1 MPFGMVQVSPDTH
14 NEGWDWCSGYHRSD
28 SSIMGFSHTHL
39 SGTGAAD
46 LLDVLL
52 VPTVG
57 PLKLE
62 SGTREAPGSGYRSR
76 FSHAE
81 ESARPGYYSVRL
93 TDYGIRVELTASER
107 VGVHRYTFPASSSAH
122 VVLDLAHMVV
132 APPPDGGGV
141 LDSEIA
147 VRDGTT
153 IVGWRRTTRW
163 ATDRHIY
170 FAARFS
176 KPFAAV
182 GLLVGADERPGLRQA
197 RGKHLKA
204 WVDYRTAGG
213 EVILVKVALSPTS
226 VEGALRNLEAEVPG
240 WDFDRVR
247 VRAARA
253 WRQALSAIQV
263 EGGSMAQRRTFYTAL
278 YHAFLAPTLFDDV
291 DGSYRGLDGAVH
303 AADGFH
309 YHSTFSL
316 WDTYRAAHPL
326 YCLVQR
332 GRTRDFAR
340 TLLRMAVES
349 PQGQMPVWPLGNS
362 ETNCMIGYHSASV
375 LAEAWVK
382 GVRDFDL
389 PTAFE
394 RMKAQALKDGY
405 RGLGDYRR
413 FGYIPSDHEG
423 ESVSKTLEYSY
434 DDWCVAQVAKAL
446 GRGADERE
454 FLRRA
459 AFYRNVLDPSTGF
472 ARPRLADGTFAG
484 PFDPMKYGVSRD
496 WQDYTEGNAWQY
508 TFAAQHD
515 PEGYLRLLGGRD
527 ALVQRLDDLFTTELD
542 PKAAGLPVDVTGLVG
557 QYAHGNEP
565 SHHVAYL
572 YAYAGAPWRTQE
584 RVRRILDTQYDD
596 TPEGLSGN
604 DDCGQMSAWY
614 VLSALGFYPVN
625 PAGAT
630 YVLTSPLFDRATLD
644 LGQGRHFTVRV
655 ERASP
660 ADIYVQSVTLAG
672 RPLARAWIS
681 HDEVM
686 NGGEL
691 RVALGPR
698 PNREW
703 GADEGDRPPSMT
715 AGAE

>member
-1 MPFGMVQVSPDTH
+1 
-14 NEGWDWCSGYHRSD
+14 
-28 SSIMGFSHTHL
+28 MGFSHTHL

-62 SGTREAPGSGYRSR
+62 PGTREVPGSGYRSR

-81 ESARPGYYSVRL
+81 ETARPGYYAVRL
-93 TDYGIRVELTASER
+93 SDYGIRVELTASER
-107 VGVHRYTFPASSSAH
+107 VGVHRYTFPASTSAH
-122 VVLDLAHMVV
+122 VILDLAHMIL
-132 APPPDGGGV
+132 APVEDGGGV
-141 LDSEIA
+141 LDSEITIK
-147 VRDGTT
+147 DETT
-153 IVGWRRTTRW
+153 ILGWRRTTRW
-163 ATDRHIY
+163 ATNRHVY

-176 KPFAAV
+176 RPFAAV
-182 GLLVGADERPGLRQA
+182 GLLVGTEERPGLRQA
-197 RGKHLKA
+197 RGRRLKA
-204 WVDYRTAGG
+204 WVDYRTAAG

-226 VEGALRNLEAEVPG
+226 VEGALRNLETEVPA

-247 VRAARA
+247 TMAARA

-263 EGGSMAQRRTFYTAL
+263 DGGTKAQKRTFYTAL

-291 DGSYRGLDGAVH
+291 NGAYRGLDAQVH
-303 AADGFH
+303 EADGFH

-332 GRTRDFAR
+332 GRARDFAR
-340 TLLRMAVES
+340 TLVRMAVES
-349 PQGQMPVWPLGNS
+349 PEGQMPVWPLGNS

-375 LAEAWVK
+375 LAEAWAK

-394 RMKAQALKDGY
+394 RMKVQARKDGY

-413 FGYIPSDHEG
+413 FGYIPSDREA

-434 DDWCVAQVAKAL
+434 DDWCVAQVAKTL
-446 GRGADERE
+446 GRTDDQRE

-459 AFYRNVLDPSTGF
+459 AFYRDVLDPSTGF

-484 PFDPMKYGVSRD
+484 PFDPMKYGVSTA
-496 WQDYTEGNAWQY
+496 WHDYTEGNAWQY

-515 PEGYLRLLGGRD
+515 PEGYVRLLGGRD
-527 ALVQRLDDLFTTELD
+527 ALVQRLDDLFTTPLD
-542 PKAAGLPVDVTGLVG
+542 TKAAGLPIDVTGLVG

-572 YAYAGAPWRTQE
+572 YVYAGAPWKTQE
-584 RVRRILDTQYDD
+584 RVRSIMDTQYAD

-604 DDCGQMSAWY
+604 DDCGQMSAWF
-614 VLSALGFYPVN
+614 VLSALGLYPVN

-630 YVLTSPLFDRATLD
+630 YVLTSPLFDRATIDLD
-644 LGQGRHFTVRV
+644 QGRRFTVRV
-655 ERASP
+655 DRSSA
-660 ADIYVQSVTLAG
+660 ADIYVQSVTLGG
-672 RPLARAWIS
+672 RPLTRSWIT

-691 RVALGPR
+691 RFVLGPR

-703 GADEGDRPPSMT
+703 GADERERPPSMT
-715 AGAE
+715 GGPE